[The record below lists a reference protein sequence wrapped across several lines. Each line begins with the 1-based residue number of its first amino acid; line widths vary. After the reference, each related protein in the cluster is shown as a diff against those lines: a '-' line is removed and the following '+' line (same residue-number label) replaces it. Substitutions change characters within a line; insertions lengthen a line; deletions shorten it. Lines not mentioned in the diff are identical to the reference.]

1 VLDAYDLAPQI
12 PSRAARR
19 YGKLAA
25 EAEVRLTAFLVA
37 CHLCFALLVADV
49 CAQQGTQANIDLRIE
64 SGRLTLKTDNVAVG
78 EVLERIALALNA
90 RLSISRDL
98 AARVGQ
104 WDLHE
109 IPVDEA
115 LTQIVHP
122 LNVML
127 GLESGAAG
135 SARFL
140 VREIE
145 VFEAAERGPDR
156 SAQAAAML
164 AERIREA
171 ERILATDP
179 DADARRLAAMELGDA
194 DSDERVRLLDKG
206 LGDADVGVRVAV
218 IESLGKIGT
227 DEAIRLVA
235 QAALGAADPAV
246 LSSAIRVLEASASES
261 ARVMLLAIKARE
273 QSMPPGK
280 RDTPGPG
287 ASEPR

>member
-1 VLDAYDLAPQI
+1 
-12 PSRAARR
+12 
-19 YGKLAA
+19 
-25 EAEVRLTAFLVA
+25 LTALLVA
-37 CHLCFALLVADV
+37 CHTCFALLGAGVH
-49 CAQQGTQANIDLRIE
+49 AQQGTQANIDLRIE
-64 SGRLTLKTDNVAVG
+64 GGRLTLKTGNVAVG
-78 EVLERIALALNA
+78 EVLQRIALALDA

-104 WDLHE
+104 WELHE
-109 IPVDEA
+109 VPVDEA

-135 SARFL
+135 GAQFQ
-140 VREIE
+140 VRQIE
-145 VFEAAERGPDR
+145 VFEAAEADPDR

-164 AERIREA
+164 AERVREA
-171 ERILATDP
+171 ERTLATDP
-179 DADARRLAAMELGDA
+179 DADARRMAAMELGDT
-194 DSDERVRLLDKG
+194 DSDDRVRLLDKG

-235 QAALGAADPAV
+235 QAALGAADPTV
-246 LSSAIRVLEASASES
+246 LSAAIRVLEASASES

-273 QSMPPGK
+273 QSMPAGK
-280 RDTPGPG
+280 RDSPGPG
-287 ASEPR
+287 EPR